1 MEHIYDFLPVKLC
14 GHACAL
20 NVPWKITC
28 CGCDGV
34 LPVHALMRKQRRE
47 IRRHRVIQAC
57 DAAQA
62 SCDEEDEDKRVPGE
76 GIRSGAHAAN
86 RGLTGELKRIL
97 APFLPFIP
105 QERRI
110 YNFLAGDAA
119 AEEETEKR
127 DQNDARQNTGKL
139 WSGGRRRPPHPA
151 FCWVCRLVDKLPP
164 VFVALQALV
173 SSSLPLRPCPPMLC
187 FQKARAVE
195 SEGAEKCECGYTPS
209 RDGSWSFSSNSR
221 AMLPGLEERVWER
234 AMALA
239 GEVMGP
245 WWLLRVLEPAS
256 AQALPQPVR
265 ACAGR
270 DAVWF
275 NICRA
280 EDLVTRDLC
289 PRVPFDAA
297 VLEGGV
303 EWWDV
308 GGDFDRGLLLRHS
321 EDRGLL
327 LHDSEDRGL
336 CLCHSEDRGS
346 CLRHS
351 PTPDPPHWIH
361 VYLESKK
368 AQTTVKNVVGTVL
381 SVGYRPTLLSSC
393 QSPLLALECL
403 CGSEQRLQGT
413 KARKTST
420 KHSSLP
426 ATKAQSNARHTRPRA
441 CCMRT
446 SKGMRDEVEW

>member
-1 MEHIYDFLPVKLC
+1 MRLGVGMHPNALLMLMFVPTAVVLEDGPLDPGAQTARVSKLRLYECVLPSLPALDGRNSEVEWHAQDNVAFTPAARPSSSRLPQLDQSGVYVNCESLFDGARWRWDAHTWSADDDSTDFQKDPSAERAKQHEAMEHIYDFLPVKLC

-34 LPVHALMRKQRRE
+34 LPAHALMRKQRRN
-47 IRRHRVIQAC
+47 IRRHRVSQAC

-62 SCDEEDEDKRVPGE
+62 SCDDEDEDQRASGE
-76 GIRSGAHAAN
+76 GIRIGAHAAN
-86 RGLTGELKRIL
+86 RGSTGELERIL

-105 QERRI
+105 QQRRI
-110 YNFLAGDAA
+110 YDFLADDAA
-119 AEEETEKR
+119 VEEETEKR

-187 FQKARAVE
+187 FQGASAVE
-195 SEGAEKCECGYTPS
+195 SEGADKCECGYTPS
-209 RDGSWSFSSNSR
+209 GDGTWSFSSNAR
-221 AMLPGLEERVWER
+221 AMLPGVEERVWER

-256 AQALPQPVR
+256 AQALPQHVR

-275 NICRA
+275 N
-280 EDLVTRDLC
+280 LKLTLS
-289 PRVPFDAA
+289 A
-297 VLEGGV
+297 V
-303 EWWDV
+303 W
-308 GGDFDRGLLLRHS
+308 
-321 EDRGLL
+321 
-327 LHDSEDRGL
+327 
-336 CLCHSEDRGS
+336 
-346 CLRHS
+346 
-351 PTPDPPHWIH
+351 
-361 VYLESKK
+361 
-368 AQTTVKNVVGTVL
+368 
-381 SVGYRPTLLSSC
+381 
-393 QSPLLALECL
+393 
-403 CGSEQRLQGT
+403 
-413 KARKTST
+413 
-420 KHSSLP
+420 
-426 ATKAQSNARHTRPRA
+426 
-441 CCMRT
+441 
-446 SKGMRDEVEW
+446 